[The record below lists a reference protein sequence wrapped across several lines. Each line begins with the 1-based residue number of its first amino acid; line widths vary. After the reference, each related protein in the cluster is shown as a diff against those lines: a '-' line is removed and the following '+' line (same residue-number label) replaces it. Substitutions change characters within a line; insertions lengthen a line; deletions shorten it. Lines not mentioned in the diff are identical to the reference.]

1 MEARIAAIGDLD
13 GLFLLNALFGNET
26 TKGAMRESL
35 LESDREIACIALA
48 DGVAAGYITGLIA
61 KSLCHAGA
69 RVDIE
74 ALFVREEFRGR
85 GAGEALLNCLESEA
99 ASRGIRHFHLNV
111 RADNRAARALYQKSG
126 YEDSSESLFE
136 KTIESP

>member
-85 GAGEALLNCLESEA
+85 GAGEALLNCPRTKRA

-111 RADNRAARALYQKSG
+111 RRGQPRGAGAVSKMR
-126 YEDSSESLFE
+126 YEDSSEMLLE
-136 KTIESP
+136 KTIP